1 MASVLLLRE
10 HDRCEESASRL
21 RLAGH
26 EAVILPLLEY
36 VDTGTALPPGPLDA
50 VAFTSAAALSVLA
63 RRDGAL
69 EPLLGLP
76 ALCVGHATADAAHA
90 AGFGRVE
97 QAGGDGESL
106 ARLVS
111 TRSVRDGLQAILY
124 PAPVHRAFDLAA
136 SVPQAGI
143 VAVEVYEAVLRD
155 PGDEELDAA
164 LARSQAVFLHSPRTA
179 SHFAG
184 LLLRKGTR
192 SISAGLTLIAISE
205 KTARA
210 AREVL
215 DLPVL
220 VAGAPEE
227 DAMIALLQ

>member
-1 MASVLLLRE
+1 MHA
-10 HDRCEESASRL
+10 
-21 RLAGH
+21 AGH

-36 VDTGTALPPGPLDA
+36 EDTGAALPPGPFDA
-50 VAFTSAAALSVLA
+50 VAFTSAAALSVLV
-63 RRDGAL
+63 RRDQGL

-76 ALCVGHATADAAHA
+76 AFCVGHATADAARA
-90 AGFGRVE
+90 AGFGRIE

-111 TRSVRDGLQAILY
+111 SRSGRGGIGSILY

-136 SVPQAGI
+136 AVPQTGI
-143 VAVEVYEAVLRD
+143 VTVEVYEAVMRD
-155 PGDEELDAA
+155 PGDDALGAA
-164 LARSQAVFLHSPRTA
+164 LARAQAVFLHSPRTA
-179 SHFAG
+179 SHFAE
-184 LLLRKGTR
+184 LLSRSGTGGIPR
-192 SISAGLTLIAISE
+192 GLTLIAISE